1 MWKITPFNSTNGQ
14 GIRLPSPQPLSPV
27 SPTLINRAK
36 EVLRDWQDSIDHDV
50 RREEKNQ
57 KRLRREQKR
66 RQRANL
72 LCYKKYSQRDVVQCK
87 SKTLKNVRCKKEQ
100 PNRKNAGFIWEK
112 RVI

>member
-1 MWKITPFNSTNGQ
+1 MWKITPLNSTNGQ
-14 GIRLPSPQPLSPV
+14 GVPSPQPLSPV

-50 RREEKNQ
+50 RREEKHG

-72 LCYKKYSQRDVVQCK
+72 LRYKKYSQGDVVQCK
-87 SKTLKNVRCKKEQ
+87 SKILKNVRCKK
-100 PNRKNAGFIWEK
+100 KNSQIEK
-112 RVI
+112 MLDSFGKRG